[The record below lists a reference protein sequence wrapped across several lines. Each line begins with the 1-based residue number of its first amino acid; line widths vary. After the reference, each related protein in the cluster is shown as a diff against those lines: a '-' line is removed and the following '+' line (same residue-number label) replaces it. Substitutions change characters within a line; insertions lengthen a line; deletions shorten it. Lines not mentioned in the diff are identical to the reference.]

1 MSPPLLELFR
11 NSSVL
16 ALSPV
21 PYKGH
26 YVKHI
31 WSYKNTLVILH
42 YCHGILTGIYY
53 QWCLIIIERKQKN
66 RDFKNQT
73 KVNELFWEPLK
84 QASIWKTSRM
94 FAWQD
99 LCEQSQHTKEE
110 QFHGWE
116 RKTCKDRGN
125 VEACVEDEPKN
136 FRLGLRSLRGRQRW
150 QQEVSI
156 RDFSVV

>member
-31 WSYKNTLVILH
+31 WSYNNTLVILH
-42 YCHGILTGIYY
+42 CCHGILTGIYY

-110 QFHGWE
+110 QFHGWK
-116 RKTCKDRGN
+116 RKTCTDCGN

-156 RDFSVV
+156 RDFSVM